1 MSNFIGVSMATTKPL
16 PIPATR
22 ALRKLGA
29 DIRDARRRRRIPTQV
44 MAERAG
50 ISRTTLANAEKGEP
64 GVSAGTLATLL
75 FILGLEDRLASVA
88 DVRHDAVGRDLGD
101 ELLPQR
107 IRPRRRESP

>member
-1 MSNFIGVSMATTKPL
+1 MATRKSL

-29 DIRDARRRRRIPTQV
+29 DLRDARRRRRIPTRV
-44 MAERAG
+44 MAERAS
-50 ISRTTLANAEKGEP
+50 ISRTTLSKAEKGEP

-88 DVRHDAVGRDLGD
+88 DVRDDIVGRDLTD

-107 IRPRRRESP
+107 IRVRKRERY